1 MRPSERFMK
10 KKKVRTPGGKTV
22 IRFIRTDKTKVSCGM
37 CKAKI
42 SSASNSPK
50 LSKTERRPEI
60 IFGGVLCSNCRSL
73 VFENAIKVKLGVK
86 KEDDLNLTM
95 KKFVSQAIKRVGL
108 N

>member
-1 MRPSERFMK
+1 MPSIAIGFLFI
-10 KKKVRTPGGKTV
+10 GGGGGADTTTIVFDTGSDSK
-22 IRFIRTDKTKVSCGM
+22 
-37 CKAKI
+37 
-42 SSASNSPK
+42 PK